1 MKPAQIGRY
10 QIKAELG
17 HGGMSVVYL
26 AHDPVIG
33 RDVAIKVLLSN
44 LSSQPAARARFERE
58 ARIIAAL
65 EHPAIVPIYDFGE
78 QDGQPFLVMR
88 YMSGGSLA
96 DLLSYGRLNLQD
108 TAHIVRRL
116 AGALDEAHARGIIH
130 RDIKPGNIL
139 FDSHGEAFLTDFGI
153 GKLYEDGQNMTIT
166 GSVVLG
172 TPAYMSPEQALG
184 RPLDPRSDVY
194 SLGAVMF
201 EMLSGALPYKGP
213 TSISVAMKHV
223 NEPVPDLRAWR
234 PELAEACAAVVAK
247 AMAKDP
253 DERFATAGELAA
265 AFDEAV
271 NGYPITEAMMPPVL
285 VRRKSAPPVLLDQA
299 SAGTTEL
306 IVPIGSAQE
315 PQAEQRRP
323 SVLLIA
329 GAFVSALFLV
339 GLGIFLFA
347 FVRQAS
353 SALPAPLPTPTVTAR
368 TTPTVPL
375 GVVPATLTP
384 TNPPSPTSTPT
395 PTPTPTEPPRLR
407 VMQHSNVR
415 EGPGLQFPIMTRLP
429 EGTVVDVVA
438 ITWQSGNGWYIIEL
452 PDGRRGYIFYELVQ
466 PLNPTAVA
474 ALPTAIV
481 IIAPTPTGTSTHTP
495 TPFPSPSSTQQPTPT
510 ASSPAPTLTPTA
522 VPSPTSTPTPTPT
535 ATATPTPMATLT
547 PTPTRTPTPTA
558 TPTPTPTP
566 TATATPTPTPTPTVT
581 LTPTPTPTPT
591 ATATPT
597 PTPTPTATATPTPT
611 PTPTATATPT
621 PTETPTLTPTATPS
635 FSLMDQTP
643 TPTPSITESP

>member
-58 ARIIAAL
+58 ARIVAAL

-184 RPLDPRSDVY
+184 KPLDPRSDVY

-201 EMLSGALPYKGP
+201 EMLSGALPYRGP

-271 NGYPITEAMMPPVL
+271 NGYPITETMMPPVL

-375 GVVPATLTP
+375 GVLPATLTP
-384 TNPPSPTSTPT
+384 TNPPSPTS
-395 PTPTPTEPPRLR
+395 TPTPTEPPRLR

-611 PTPTATATPT
+611 
-621 PTETPTLTPTATPS
+621 ETPTLTPTATPS

>member
-58 ARIIAAL
+58 ARIVAAL

-184 RPLDPRSDVY
+184 KPLDPRSDVY

-495 TPFPSPSSTQQPTPT
+495 TPFPSPSSTAAYPTPT
-510 ASSPAPTLTPTA
+510 ACANADANANAHGHADAASNPNGHPHADPDANAHGHTN
-522 VPSPTSTPTPTPT
+522 
-535 ATATPTPMATLT
+535 
-547 PTPTRTPTPTA
+547 TRTPNAHGHTTRRPQRHGHSHA
-558 TPTPTPTP
+558 NADPN
-566 TATATPTPTPTPTVT
+566 
-581 LTPTPTPTPT
+581 
-591 ATATPT
+591 
-597 PTPTPTATATPTPT
+597 
-611 PTPTATATPT
+611 
-621 PTETPTLTPTATPS
+621 S
-635 FSLMDQTP
+635 NGHS
-643 TPTPSITESP
+643 

>member
-58 ARIIAAL
+58 ARIVAAL

-184 RPLDPRSDVY
+184 KPLDPRSDVY

-271 NGYPITEAMMPPVL
+271 NGYPITETMMPPVL

-375 GVVPATLTP
+375 GVLPATLTP
-384 TNPPSPTSTPT
+384 TNPPSPTS
-395 PTPTPTEPPRLR
+395 TPTPTEPPRLR

-566 TATATPTPTPTPTVT
+566 TATATPTPTPTPT
-581 LTPTPTPTPT
+581 
-591 ATATPT
+591 
-597 PTPTPTATATPTPT
+597 ATATPTPT

>member
-58 ARIIAAL
+58 ARIVAAL

-184 RPLDPRSDVY
+184 KPLDPRSDVY

-271 NGYPITEAMMPPVL
+271 NGYPITETMMPPVL

-395 PTPTPTEPPRLR
+395 PTEPPRLR

-510 ASSPAPTLTPTA
+510 DSSPAPTLTPTA

-611 PTPTATATPT
+611 
-621 PTETPTLTPTATPS
+621 ETPTLTPTATPS

>member
-58 ARIIAAL
+58 ARIVAAL

-116 AGALDEAHARGIIH
+116 ASALDEAHARGIIH

-184 RPLDPRSDVY
+184 KPLDPRSDVY

-375 GVVPATLTP
+375 GVLPATLTP

-395 PTPTPTEPPRLR
+395 LTEPPRLR

-510 ASSPAPTLTPTA
+510 ASSPVPTSTPTA

-591 ATATPT
+591 PTATPT
-597 PTPTPTATATPTPT
+597 PTPTM
-611 PTPTATATPT
+611 TPT
-621 PTETPTLTPTATPS
+621 PTETPTITPTVTS
-635 FSLMDQTP
+635 SLSLMDQTP
-643 TPTPSITESP
+643 TPTPSPTESP

>member
-58 ARIIAAL
+58 ARIVAAL

-116 AGALDEAHARGIIH
+116 AGALDKAHARGIIH

-271 NGYPITEAMMPPVL
+271 NGYPITETMMPPVL

-353 SALPAPLPTPTVTAR
+353 SALPAPSPTPTVTVRA
-368 TTPTVPL
+368 TPTVPL
-375 GVVPATLTP
+375 GVLPATLTP
-384 TNPPSPTSTPT
+384 TNPPSPTST

-415 EGPGLQFPIMTRLP
+415 EGPGFQFPIMTQLP

-438 ITWQSGNGWYIIEL
+438 ITWQSSSGWYIIEL
-452 PDGRRGYIFYELVQ
+452 PDGRRGYIFHELVQ

-481 IIAPTPTGTSTHTP
+481 IIPPTLTGTSTPSPTPSPTTSAPPLTP
-495 TPFPSPSSTQQPTPT
+495 TTT
-510 ASSPAPTLTPTA
+510 AAPTL
-522 VPSPTSTPTPTPT
+522 TPTPTPT
-535 ATATPTPMATLT
+535 ATPTPPPTPTATPTPTPTSTPTVTAT
-547 PTPTRTPTPTA
+547 PTPTPTPTA
-558 TPTPTPTP
+558 TPTPTPTM
-566 TATATPTPTPTPTVT
+566 
-581 LTPTPTPTPT
+581 
-591 ATATPT
+591 
-597 PTPTPTATATPTPT
+597 
-611 PTPTATATPT
+611 TPT

-643 TPTPSITESP
+643 TPTPSPTESP

>member
-1 MKPAQIGRY
+1 MKPVQIGRY
-10 QIKAELG
+10 QVKAELG

-44 LSSQPAARARFERE
+44 LSNQPAARARFERE
-58 ARIIAAL
+58 ARIVAAL

-78 QDGQPFLVMR
+78 HDGQPFLVMR

-108 TAHIVRRL
+108 TVNIVRRL

-153 GKLYEDGQNMTIT
+153 GKLYEDSQSLTLT

-184 RPLDPRSDVY
+184 KPLDPRSDVY

-201 EMLSGALPYKGP
+201 EMLSGAPPYTGP

-223 NEPVPDLRAWR
+223 NEPVPDLRACR

-253 DERFATAGELAA
+253 DKRFASAGELAA

-271 NGYPITEAMMPPVL
+271 NGHPITEAMMPPVL

-315 PQAEQRRP
+315 PPAEERRP

-339 GLGIFLFA
+339 GLGVFLFA

-353 SALPAPLPTPTVTAR
+353 SALPAPSPTPTATVLTA
-368 TTPTVPL
+368 PTVAL
-375 GVVPATLTP
+375 GPPPATVAP
-384 TNPPSPTSTPT
+384 TNSLP
-395 PTPTPTEPPRLR
+395 PTPTEPPRLR

-415 EGPGLQFPIMTRLP
+415 EGPGLQFPIMTRLL

-438 ITWQSGNGWYIIEL
+438 ITWQKGSGWYIIEL
-452 PDGRRGYIFYELVQ
+452 PDGRRGYIFHELVQ

-481 IIAPTPTGTSTHTP
+481 IIPPTPTGTSTPSP
-495 TPFPSPSSTQQPTPT
+495 TPSPSSSSTQQPTPT
-510 ASSPAPTLTPTA
+510 SPSAASTSMPTTTL
-522 VPSPTSTPTPTPT
+522 SPTS
-535 ATATPTPMATLT
+535 
-547 PTPTRTPTPTA
+547 TPTPTA

-566 TATATPTPTPTPTVT
+566 TPTATPTPTPTPTST
-581 LTPTPTPTPT
+581 STPTPTP
-591 ATATPT
+591 TATPT
-597 PTPTPTATATPTPT
+597 PTPTPTPTLTLTPTPTPTATPTPT
-611 PTPTATATPT
+611 PTMTPT
-621 PTETPTLTPTATPS
+621 PTETPTITPTVTS
-635 FSLMDQTP
+635 SLTLMHQTP
-643 TPTPSITESP
+643 TPTPSPTESP

>member
-1 MKPAQIGRY
+1 MKPVQIGRY
-10 QIKAELG
+10 QVKAELG

-44 LSSQPAARARFERE
+44 LSNQPAARARFERE
-58 ARIIAAL
+58 ARIVAAL
-65 EHPAIVPIYDFGE
+65 EHPAVVPIYDFGE
-78 QDGQPFLVMR
+78 HDGQPFLVMR

-96 DLLSYGRLNLQD
+96 DLLSYGRLNLRD
-108 TAHIVRRL
+108 TVNIVRRL

-153 GKLYEDGQNMTIT
+153 GKLYEDSQSLTLT

-184 RPLDPRSDVY
+184 KPLDPRSDVY

-201 EMLSGALPYKGP
+201 EMLSGALPYTGP

-223 NEPVPDLRAWR
+223 NEPVPDLRACR

-253 DERFATAGELAA
+253 DKRFASAGELAA

-271 NGYPITEAMMPPVL
+271 NGHPITEAMMPPVL
-285 VRRKSAPPVLLDQA
+285 VRRKSAPPVLLDRA
-299 SAGTTEL
+299 STRTTEL
-306 IVPIGSAQE
+306 IVPVGSAQE

-329 GAFVSALFLV
+329 GTFVSALFLV
-339 GLGIFLFA
+339 GFGVFLFA

-353 SALPAPLPTPTVTAR
+353 SALPAPSPTPTVTVRA
-368 TTPTVPL
+368 TPTVPL
-375 GVVPATLTP
+375 GVLPATLTP
-384 TNPPSPTSTPT
+384 TNPPSPTST

-415 EGPGLQFPIMTRLP
+415 EGPGFQFPIMTQLP

-438 ITWQSGNGWYIIEL
+438 ITWQSSSGWYIIEL
-452 PDGRRGYIFYELVQ
+452 PDGRRGYIFHELVQ

-481 IIAPTPTGTSTHTP
+481 IIPPTLTGTSTPSPTPSPTTSAPPLTP
-495 TPFPSPSSTQQPTPT
+495 TTTAAPTLTLTPTPT
-510 ASSPAPTLTPTA
+510 ATPTPPPTPTA
-522 VPSPTSTPTPTPT
+522 TPTPTPT
-535 ATATPTPMATLT
+535 STPTVTATPTP
-547 PTPTRTPTPTA
+547 TPTPTA

-566 TATATPTPTPTPTVT
+566 TSTPTQTATPTPTPTM
-581 LTPTPTPTPT
+581 
-591 ATATPT
+591 
-597 PTPTPTATATPTPT
+597 
-611 PTPTATATPT
+611 TPT
-621 PTETPTLTPTATPS
+621 PTETPTITPTVTS
-635 FSLMDQTP
+635 SLSLMDQTP
-643 TPTPSITESP
+643 TPTPSPTESP

>member
-58 ARIIAAL
+58 ARIVAAL

-285 VRRKSAPPVLLDQA
+285 VRRKSAPPVLLDRA
-299 SAGTTEL
+299 STRTTEL
-306 IVPIGSAQE
+306 IVPVGSAQE

-329 GAFVSALFLV
+329 GTFVSALFLV
-339 GLGIFLFA
+339 GFGVFLFA

-353 SALPAPLPTPTVTAR
+353 SALPAPSPTPTVTVRA
-368 TTPTVPL
+368 TPTVPL
-375 GVVPATLTP
+375 GVLPATLTP
-384 TNPPSPTSTPT
+384 TNPPSPTST

-429 EGTVVDVVA
+429 EGAVVAVVA

-611 PTPTATATPT
+611 
-621 PTETPTLTPTATPS
+621 ETPTLTPTATPS

>member
-58 ARIIAAL
+58 ARIVAAL

-184 RPLDPRSDVY
+184 KPLDPRSDVY

-201 EMLSGALPYKGP
+201 EMLSGALPYKGS

-253 DERFATAGELAA
+253 DERFVTAGELAA

-375 GVVPATLTP
+375 GVMPATLTP
-384 TNPPSPTSTPT
+384 TNPPSPTST

-438 ITWQSGNGWYIIEL
+438 ITWQSSSGWYIIEL
-452 PDGRRGYIFYELVQ
+452 PDGRRGYIFHELVQ

-522 VPSPTSTPTPTPT
+522 VPSPTFTPTPTPT

-611 PTPTATATPT
+611 
-621 PTETPTLTPTATPS
+621 ETPTLTPTATPS

>member
-58 ARIIAAL
+58 ARIVAAL

-139 FDSHGEAFLTDFGI
+139 FDSHGEAFLADFGI

-184 RPLDPRSDVY
+184 KPLDPRSDVY

-253 DERFATAGELAA
+253 DERFVTAGELAA

-429 EGTVVDVVA
+429 EGTVVAVVA

-611 PTPTATATPT
+611 
-621 PTETPTLTPTATPS
+621 ETPTLTPTATPS

>member
-58 ARIIAAL
+58 ARIVAAL

-184 RPLDPRSDVY
+184 KPLDPRSDVY

-271 NGYPITEAMMPPVL
+271 NGYPITETMMPPVL

-375 GVVPATLTP
+375 GVLPATLTP
-384 TNPPSPTSTPT
+384 TNPPSPTS
-395 PTPTPTEPPRLR
+395 TPTPTEPPRLR

-438 ITWQSGNGWYIIEL
+438 ITWQSSSGWYIIEL

-510 ASSPAPTLTPTA
+510 ASSPVPTLTPTA

-566 TATATPTPTPTPTVT
+566 TATATPTPTPTPTAT
-581 LTPTPTPTPT
+581 ATPTPTPTPT
-591 ATATPT
+591 VTLTPT